1 MTTTTGATTAT
12 SSCAS
17 SVSTVDEQLVEA
29 LSEQVL
35 RTQRSLLA
43 LRQQV
48 TSGPARSDEVEWAAY
63 GLLFH
68 LAKEGPRRSSS
79 LADLACVDP
88 STVSRQVAQLVTAGL
103 VERQPDPDDGRASLL
118 VATPDG
124 QVAFAAKRR
133 QRHELFQRVMGDWS
147 AADVETLTTLL
158 SRFNDDLVA
167 TTRTPAPQEFS

>member
-1 MTTTTGATTAT
+1 M
-12 SSCAS
+12 
-17 SVSTVDEQLVEA
+17 
-29 LSEQVL
+29 
-35 RTQRSLLA
+35 
-43 LRQQV
+43 
-48 TSGPARSDEVEWAAY
+48 
-63 GLLFH
+63 
-68 LAKEGPRRSSS
+68 
-79 LADLACVDP
+79 
-88 STVSRQVAQLVTAGL
+88 TAGL